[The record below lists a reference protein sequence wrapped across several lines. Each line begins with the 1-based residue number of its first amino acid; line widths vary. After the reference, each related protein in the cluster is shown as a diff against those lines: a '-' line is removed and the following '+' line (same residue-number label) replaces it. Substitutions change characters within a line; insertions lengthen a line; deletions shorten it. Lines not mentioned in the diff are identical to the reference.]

1 MPRRLRQCVEEE
13 VLNYADALTKS
24 PRGEISDL
32 LASTRRLDA
41 SLANELE
48 VVIHLYAAD
57 SAIAGFMLGW
67 DYRQDPNSVVFAGAA
82 DRRWPTNN
90 HDPASN

>member
-1 MPRRLRQCVEEE
+1 MPRRLRQCVQEE
-13 VLNYADALTKS
+13 VLNYADALTENS
-24 PRGEISDL
+24 RGEIRDL

-41 SLANELE
+41 SLANKLE

-67 DYRQDPNSVVFAGAA
+67 NYRQDPNAA
-82 DRRWPTNN
+82 VCRP
-90 HDPASN
+90 